1 MWYVDIIFVSLQSNT
16 FNESTINMN
25 GIMKKQVT
33 MTAMMIAML
42 LLVPTR
48 ALCQTTVTAGKNV
61 QSIGVTAA
69 DEGAQE
75 VVTQI
80 QQEDQ
85 SVTAAEGSTVRVT
98 GNAPQAGKV
107 AQLKLTIS
115 KDPESEV
122 VKVQSIQI
130 RKVKSVEVGK
140 KRKMKAIISPPNANN
155 RKVMWS
161 VKDCNQSGNE
171 LNSPKN
177 YAKISSNGTLSGL
190 KKGYVKVIAMANDG
204 SGVTGSTI
212 VKITRTDT
220 KPVIYTEAGFNS
232 NDMIDDYE
240 WTALSDSPDTDATKA
255 IKKMLKD
262 ASQNGDALSVLPA
275 NIEESLGEEYNTV
288 NEMVTVKFPIDS
300 KRLKFKKSF
309 QTPYNEGESLYC
321 LLAIPKADDEV
332 EWISVK
338 GVADGDGC
346 LCMTL
351 TVSEYNNVAG
361 KEIVLIPVSKAKK

>member
-122 VKVQSIQI
+122 VKVQSISLD
-130 RKVKSVEVGK
+130 RKS
-140 KRKMKAIISPPNANN
+140 
-155 RKVMWS
+155 
-161 VKDCNQSGNE
+161 
-171 LNSPKN
+171 
-177 YAKISSNGTLSGL
+177 
-190 KKGYVKVIAMANDG
+190 
-204 SGVTGSTI
+204 I
-212 VKITRTDT
+212 V
-220 KPVIYTEAGFNS
+220 
-232 NDMIDDYE
+232 
-240 WTALSDSPDTDATKA
+240 
-255 IKKMLKD
+255 
-262 ASQNGDALSVLPA
+262 
-275 NIEESLGEEYNTV
+275 
-288 NEMVTVKFPIDS
+288 
-300 KRLKFKKSF
+300 
-309 QTPYNEGESLYC
+309 
-321 LLAIPKADDEV
+321 
-332 EWISVK
+332 
-338 GVADGDGC
+338 
-346 LCMTL
+346 
-351 TVSEYNNVAG
+351 
-361 KEIVLIPVSKAKK
+361 